1 MAATYEPIYGLSEDE
16 VNPVPDAALLCRWQ
30 YNPTSGLGTQPKLT
44 RLLAGSPANIGEA
57 HGYIP

>member
-16 VNPVPDAALLCRWQ
+16 VNHILDTALLCKWR
-30 YNPTSGLGTQPKLT
+30 YYPISSLGAQPELT
-44 RLLAGSPANIGEA
+44 LMLAGSPANVDRA